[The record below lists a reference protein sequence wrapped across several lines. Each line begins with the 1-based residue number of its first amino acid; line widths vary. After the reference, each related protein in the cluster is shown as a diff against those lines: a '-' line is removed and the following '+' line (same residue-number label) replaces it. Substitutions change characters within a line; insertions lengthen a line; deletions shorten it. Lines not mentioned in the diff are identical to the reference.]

1 MKKFILFT
9 TLLTAMFSTSIKA
22 VEISSD
28 DKFYCGYDN
37 IHPIIDNED
46 ILAAQ
51 RAIDKQKL
59 ITAEELKQKAITE
72 QLSQDKQQYTTNVD
86 NLNLADDKDSYKNR
100 IANAKTSEEVL
111 AIYQEAENAQITN
124 QPTTTTPTELKFDSN
139 GLLVEQ
145 ASANAQLVVNDL
157 LGPGT
162 GYVTHTAEIDNRIN
176 ALTTEEAVWVIH
188 RIEGAGFGQ
197 TGAGMAGIDIPESHA
212 LFVEQQ
218 VNGRFGGSVHAL
230 LRAWGTFSYPGY

>member
-1 MKKFILFT
+1 MKRFILFT

-22 VEISSD
+22 VEVSLEGN
-28 DKFYCGYDN
+28 FYCGYDN

-59 ITAEELKQKAITE
+59 ITAEELKQKAIAE
-72 QLSQDKQQYTTNVD
+72 QLSQDKQQYSTNID
-86 NLNLADDKDSYKNR
+86 NLNLTDKDSYKNR
-100 IANAKTSEEVL
+100 IANANTSEEIL
-111 AIYQEAENAQITN
+111 AIYQEAENAQVTT
-124 QPTTTTPTELKFDSN
+124 QTTTTTSTELKFDSN
-139 GLLVEQ
+139 GLLIEQ

-162 GYVTHTAEIDNRIN
+162 GYVTHTTEIDNRIN

-197 TGAGMAGIDIPESHA
+197 TGAGMAGIDTPESHS

-218 VNGRFGGSVHAL
+218 VNGRFNGSIHAL